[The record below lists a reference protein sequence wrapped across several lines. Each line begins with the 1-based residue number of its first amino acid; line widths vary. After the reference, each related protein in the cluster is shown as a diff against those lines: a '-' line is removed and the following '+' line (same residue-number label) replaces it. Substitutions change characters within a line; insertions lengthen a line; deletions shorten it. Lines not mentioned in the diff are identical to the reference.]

1 MRPSAFRP
9 YVVRRSRAELRGA
22 LACSGMGVL
31 RVWGGALLVQEA
43 PLASLRAMHLSDG
56 EEEERVD
63 EREGPRDRATQ
74 DELGLL
80 EKQQ

>member
-1 MRPSAFRP
+1 
-9 YVVRRSRAELRGA
+9 
-22 LACSGMGVL
+22 
-31 RVWGGALLVQEA
+31 
-43 PLASLRAMHLSDG
+43 MHLSDG